1 MIKPFAISAALLVLA
16 LTLTSLARGET
27 VAADARDDV
36 RRVLQD
42 QQQAWNEGSIERFM
56 AGYWHSADLTFFSG
70 RETRHGWNETLTRY
84 RQKYQGEGKEMGR
97 LTFSE
102 VDVSLAG
109 PDHAWVRGH
118 WQLAMNKHIVSGL
131 FTLIFRKFPEGWRI
145 VHDHTSG

>member
-1 MIKPFAISAALLVLA
+1 MIAPFPICAALWVLA
-16 LTLTSLARGET
+16 FTSTAVSMQSGT
-27 VAADARDDV
+27 TDARADV

-42 QQQAWNEGSIERFM
+42 QQQAWNEGSVERFM
-56 AGYWHSADLTFFSG
+56 AGYWHSPDLTFFSG

-84 RQKYQGEGKEMGR
+84 RQKYQGEGKEMGQ

-102 VDVSLAG
+102 VDVNLVG
-109 PDHAWVRGH
+109 PDHAWVRGQ
-118 WQLAMNKHIVSGL
+118 WQLTMKKQAVSGL